1 MKKLIGIGYTPF
13 TIGFGLLLL
22 RLGLGVLMIPHGYDK
37 LLHISE
43 YQKTFFNFMGLGSM
57 VSLLLTIF
65 AEFFCSVFLVM
76 GLFSRVAAFLLLI
89 TMGVAVC
96 LAHNSDIFGK
106 GEHAMLY
113 LVGYAVIILI
123 GPGRASMDGIL
134 SK

>member
-76 GLFSRVAAFLLLI
+76 GLFSRVAAFLLFF

-96 LAHNSDIFGK
+96 LANNSDIFGK

-113 LVGYAVIILI
+113 LVGYAVVILI